1 MARRLAGH
9 SLVNGALPG
18 GETRRWMRTQLG
30 LDSRGLADV
39 TADPFIDLLAF
50 YPGCLLPEQANAK
63 GSAYY

>member
-1 MARRLAGH
+1 
-9 SLVNGALPG
+9 
-18 GETRRWMRTQLG
+18 MRTQLG
-30 LDSRGLADV
+30 LDSRGPADV